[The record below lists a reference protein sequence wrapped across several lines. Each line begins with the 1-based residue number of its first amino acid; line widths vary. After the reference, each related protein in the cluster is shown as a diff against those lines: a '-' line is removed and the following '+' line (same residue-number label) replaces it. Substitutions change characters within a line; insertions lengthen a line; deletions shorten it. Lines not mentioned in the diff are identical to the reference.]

1 MARIC
6 FSSSLVGRLALL
18 LLAACHSS
26 FAQQEGDWTS
36 YSSAWDFAN
45 ASSKLDAVSQA
56 QNSALLSLFNPD
68 MPPAVGAESQVGI
81 RDLSRARNDSSNRDF
96 SRACSRCI
104 ITFPCCWSVLQTLL
118 SQKTQLFNNWA
129 QAQGLTFPPSEEVRD
144 HIRFAK
150 CIHLGDLGVHAR
162 ICPRMAAAAAPWMGQ
177 EKLQPSIPCMIC
189 MTNPVDCVM
198 QPAAFDNFKANME
211 SVFTVNNDPDIKW
224 W

>member
-1 MARIC
+1 MHAVHYHRPSAVLRVYICFPLHKLSRDLYALQMARIC

-81 RDLSRARNDSSNRDF
+81 RDRELAMILVIAIFLVRVPGVLSRFRAAGLYCRRSCLRRHNCSTTGLKLRVSLSRQAKRCAITLDLRSVYTSVTSVYTQGYAQEWLRQQLHGWVKKSSNRPF
-96 SRACSRCI
+96 RA
-104 ITFPCCWSVLQTLL
+104 
-118 SQKTQLFNNWA
+118 
-129 QAQGLTFPPSEEVRD
+129 
-144 HIRFAK
+144 
-150 CIHLGDLGVHAR
+150 
-162 ICPRMAAAAAPWMGQ
+162 
-177 EKLQPSIPCMIC
+177 
-189 MTNPVDCVM
+189 
-198 QPAAFDNFKANME
+198 
-211 SVFTVNNDPDIKW
+211 
-224 W
+224 